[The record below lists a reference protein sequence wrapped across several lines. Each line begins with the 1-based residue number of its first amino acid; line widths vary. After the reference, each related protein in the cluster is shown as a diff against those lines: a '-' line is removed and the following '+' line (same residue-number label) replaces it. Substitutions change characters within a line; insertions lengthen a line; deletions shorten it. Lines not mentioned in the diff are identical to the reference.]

1 MARKSGPRKPKSDS
15 KIDRVKADRVKA
27 DRAKTDRIDPVEPD
41 PVELEPIETDPRS
54 AARATRRRRT
64 PASEE
69 NLPPVVEAEILD
81 PEIVDRQVVEPQ
93 IVDDDGPSAAPP
105 AVDLAEVG
113 ELPEG
118 FTRSSSGGGDAE
130 ALGEVTEQAAE
141 ESGGNEGGAL
151 VAFDPLGRYLAEM
164 RRFPL
169 LSREEEIEIAKR
181 YAKDHDPADAYRLV
195 TANLRLVVKI
205 ASEFAHASRNLL
217 DLIQEG
223 NVGLME
229 AVRNFDPYRG
239 IRFPSYAVWWVRAY
253 IYRFLIN
260 NWRLVKIGTTQAQ
273 RKLFF
278 NLRKETERLEAEGF
292 TAQPLLLAQRM
303 GVKESEVR
311 EMQERMAHSEVSLNQ
326 PMREDEAV
334 ELLDVIP
341 DTSDT
346 PEEAAAHD
354 EWRTF
359 AREKI
364 DQFASTL
371 KDKEFE
377 IFQSR
382 LLSEDPPTLQ
392 EVGTRFGISRERVRQ
407 IEARLKKRLKLFL
420 KSQASDIEQAG
431 P

>member
-1 MARKSGPRKPKSDS
+1 VARKPGSRKPKAEPRTDLEAGLGKSGLELDPESDL
-15 KIDRVKADRVKA
+15 DTTPGPA
-27 DRAKTDRIDPVEPD
+27 
-41 PVELEPIETDPRS
+41 TDPIRI

-64 PASEE
+64 LATDEP
-69 NLPPVVEAEILD
+69 NRPVVEAEI
-81 PEIVDRQVVEPQ
+81 
-93 IVDDDGPSAAPP
+93 VDDDIPDPP
-105 AVDLAEVG
+105 PLADLGEVG

-118 FTRSSSGGGDAE
+118 FARARAGEDGGDGGVEGAPEAADEAGAAGGGI
-130 ALGEVTEQAAE
+130 
-141 ESGGNEGGAL
+141 ESGAL
-151 VAFDPLGRYLAEM
+151 VPFDPLGRYLAEI

-169 LSREEEIEIAKR
+169 LSREEEIEIARR
-181 YAKDHDPADAYRLV
+181 YAKHHDPADAYRLV

-205 ASEFAHASRNLL
+205 AREFAHASRNLL

-311 EMQERMAHSEVSLNQ
+311 EMQERMGHNEVSLDQ
-326 PMREDEAV
+326 PVHEDDAV
-334 ELLDVIP
+334 QLLDVIP
-341 DTSDT
+341 DSSDT
-346 PEEAAAHD
+346 PEEAAARD
-354 EWRTF
+354 EWRSF

-364 DQFASTL
+364 EQFAATL
-371 KDKEFE
+371 KDKELE
-377 IFQSR
+377 IFHSR

-392 EVGTRFGISRERVRQ
+392 EVGARFGISRERVRQ

>member
-1 MARKSGPRKPKSDS
+1 VARRKPHPRKPTVEPS
-15 KIDRVKADRVKA
+15 KIDPEIDRETVS
-27 DRAKTDRIDPVEPD
+27 DLDST
-41 PVELEPIETDPRS
+41 EPIKT
-54 AARATRRRRT
+54 AARATRRPRRAAAVADEAKVPET
-64 PASEE
+64 
-69 NLPPVVEAEILD
+69 LPVVEAEI
-81 PEIVDRQVVEPQ
+81 I
-93 IVDDDGPSAAPP
+93 DDDDSPAAAPL
-105 AVDLAEVG
+105 ADLAEIGDLPQGFVRARARKGAGESDLENDRDVG
-113 ELPEG
+113 
-118 FTRSSSGGGDAE
+118 SE
-130 ALGEVTEQAAE
+130 AAAE
-141 ESGGNEGGAL
+141 SLEEGADGERGAL
-151 VAFDPLGRYLAEM
+151 VAFDPLGRYLTEI

-181 YAKDHDPADAYRLV
+181 YTKHHDPADAYRLV

-326 PMREDEAV
+326 PVREDEAV

-341 DTSDT
+341 DSSET

-371 KDKEFE
+371 KDKELD